1 MSKWRIDG
9 AHAWNSPRR
18 LQRCLGSTQFLRVPG
33 THELEKMCVLLYLCA
48 SYTHTCALMGTLCMA
63 NVQLALV
70 PTFVLLIPAQSV
82 LQNKSVWINYAT
94 KQENG
99 HLYLTSHRQK

>member
-1 MSKWRIDG
+1 
-9 AHAWNSPRR
+9 
-18 LQRCLGSTQFLRVPG
+18 
-33 THELEKMCVLLYLCA
+33 
-48 SYTHTCALMGTLCMA
+48 MA

-99 HLYLTSHRQK
+99 HLHITSQRQKLTVSCHAHLEAEQGRH